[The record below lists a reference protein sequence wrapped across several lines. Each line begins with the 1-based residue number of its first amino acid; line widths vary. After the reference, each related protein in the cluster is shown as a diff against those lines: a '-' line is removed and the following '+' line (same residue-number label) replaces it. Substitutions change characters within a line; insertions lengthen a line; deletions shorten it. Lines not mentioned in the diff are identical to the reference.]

1 MKFEQFG
8 NTIKIGYQT
17 LGNSIPSVCLMKYVA
32 AVDAKLS
39 VAQTSPVLH
48 GMGGRGGSLHGS
60 MGSSISSRPN
70 REDDAIKQ
78 ILKQKGCECHNTIYL
93 NLTSTSAK

>member
-39 VAQTSPVLH
+39 VAQTSLH
-48 GMGGRGGSLHGS
+48 GIGGRSGSLHGS
-60 MGSSISSRPN
+60 MGSSSSSRPN